1 MLLILARH
9 GNTFGPGDTPVWVG
23 AREDYPLV
31 DKGLEQSRA
40 IGAALKA
47 AGVAPDRIL
56 AGPLLRTRTGAA
68 LAAETCGFAGEVEI
82 DDRLKEIDYG
92 VWGGK
97 SDAEIAERWGAA
109 AIEAW
114 RERSI
119 PPAGA
124 GWSPGPSQIAA
135 DARAVYEA
143 VTRERGE
150 DHVVLLVTS
159 NGILRYFH
167 ALVCDPESPTE
178 DAKVKTGHMGA
189 VRVDGLAAEL
199 LFWNTPPEVAA
210 ERLKGAAS

>member
-23 AREDYPLV
+23 ANEDLPLV
-31 DKGLEQSRA
+31 EAGLEQSRE
-40 IGAALKA
+40 IGRALNT
-47 AGVAPDRIL
+47 AGVVPDRIL
-56 AGPLLRTRTGAA
+56 AGPLKRTRTGAA
-68 LAAETCGFAGEVEI
+68 LAAEQCGFSGEVEI

-92 VWGGK
+92 VWGGQ
-97 SDAEIAERWGAA
+97 SDAEIAKVWGAA

-124 GWSPGPSQIAA
+124 GWSPGPAQIAA
-135 DARAVYEA
+135 NARAVYDA

-150 DHVVLLVTS
+150 DYAVLLVSS

-167 ALVCDPESPTE
+167 ALLAGAEAPPEE
-178 DAKVKTGHMGA
+178 AKVKTGHMGA
-189 VRVDGLAAEL
+189 ARLTGREAQLICWNTGPERAAE
-199 LFWNTPPEVAA
+199 A
-210 ERLKGAAS
+210 LKEARR